1 MKQAIIYFIENMSKG
16 SMPRIKEI
24 AMYIDMDQKSIRLD
38 SVQPSREG
46 SSFTSCGSPRFDK
59 LQRQLELWVSGGIE
73 STICRRF
80 RDLQEWDKWSKTV
93 YFGDPEVH
101 WKVFIQ
107 HDDGSWTLYLE
118 LGMCFPRELEE
129 IYRTAIRARK

>member
-1 MKQAIIYFIENMSKG
+1 MKQAIIYFKENLSKG
-16 SMPRIKEI
+16 SKARIKEI

-46 SSFTSCGSPRFDK
+46 SSFTSCGSPRFDTLRRK
-59 LQRQLELWVSGGIE
+59 LELWVSGGIE
-73 STICRRF
+73 STISRNF
-80 RDLQEWDKWSKTV
+80 RDLQEWNKWRKTV
-93 YFGDPEVH
+93 YFRDPEVH